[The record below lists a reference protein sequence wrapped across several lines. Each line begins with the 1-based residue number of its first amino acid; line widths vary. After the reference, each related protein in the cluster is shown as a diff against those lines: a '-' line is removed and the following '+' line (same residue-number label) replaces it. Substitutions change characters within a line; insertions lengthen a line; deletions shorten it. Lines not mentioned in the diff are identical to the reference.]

1 MAYYT
6 ADHTRPLSIVN
17 TDNRLVAN
25 AARMKWEHILNE
37 WVSPSQRGFL
47 PARSML
53 ANIVDVDWEAMRVS
67 LQSANGAVILFDFNA
82 AFPSLSHEYIF
93 TTLQRIGVPEQA
105 TNLIRA
111 LYHNSKCEVA
121 LQGQRFGGFPMMAGI
136 RQSCPLSPL
145 IFVVVVDTLLRRI
158 LAEVPSA
165 KVRGYADDI
174 ALVTED
180 LLRDIPALQDIFAR
194 FAAVSGLHLNFAKTV
209 IIPLGY
215 TTPDQLHH
223 HLHAINHPWA
233 AAQCASHS
241 AYLGITTGYGR
252 GNDSWSKP
260 LAKAQSRA
268 TIWPWSSIGLQYA
281 AKAYNFFVLPTLG
294 FVAQLEPPPPSVL
307 QAEAEMLFRAAPGPR
322 NWCTTKDLWHL
333 QSAFG
338 LSFRFRGLQATA
350 NAAQIRVAIWE
361 DAANGGLDI
370 VLRANQLREWIRTSN
385 HMGRRLCRFQPWLE
399 SSFIFVLEQALHRLR
414 DLGHTPDSFLDT
426 LANNSKRPWTKEV
439 YLRIKRSTQARV
451 HDLTLAADTSYGTER
466 TLHKLRRWH
475 MPGDQI
481 TLVERI
487 LPRLKLL
494 SKHVPPRVQTAVFNT
509 LWNRWVTAGRF
520 QKRGHDCDR
529 CLLGCITASANDS
542 IEHYLVCPVVLS
554 FARTRLS
561 MHLDSASSRMQLI
574 LAALPPNPR
583 RAAQWWAKCAL
594 LIYSIYRTT
603 NTARHRTPF
612 PPGEARRALQ
622 EALYEDAKHHPTA
635 TRLADNHIPH

>member
-1 MAYYT
+1 M
-6 ADHTRPLSIVN
+6 
-17 TDNRLVAN
+17 
-25 AARMKWEHILNE
+25 
-37 WVSPSQRGFL
+37 
-47 PARSML
+47 
-53 ANIVDVDWEAMRVS
+53 DVDWEAMRVS
-67 LQSANGAVILFDFNA
+67 LQSASGAVILFDFNA

-111 LYHNSKCEVA
+111 LYHNNKCEVA

-136 RQSCPLSPL
+136 RQGCPLSPL

-223 HLHAINHPWA
+223 HLQAINHPWA

-281 AKAYNFFVLPTLG
+281 AKAYNLFVLPTLG

-370 VLRANQLREWIRTSN
+370 ALRANQLREWMRTSN
-385 HMGRRLCRFQPWLE
+385 HMGRRICRFQPWLE

-451 HDLTLAADTSYGTER
+451 HELTLAADTLYGTER

-475 MPGDQI
+475 LPGDRT

-494 SKHVPPRVQTAVFNT
+494 SKPVSPRVQTAVFNT
-509 LWNRWVTAGRF
+509 LWNRWVTARRF

-529 CLLGCITASANDS
+529 CLLGCNTASANDS

-561 MHLDSASSRMQLI
+561 MHLDSASSRMQLL

-603 NTARHRTPF
+603 NTARHRTPL

-622 EALYEDAKHHPTA
+622 EALYEGAKHHPTA
-635 TRLADNHIPH
+635 TRLADNLIPH